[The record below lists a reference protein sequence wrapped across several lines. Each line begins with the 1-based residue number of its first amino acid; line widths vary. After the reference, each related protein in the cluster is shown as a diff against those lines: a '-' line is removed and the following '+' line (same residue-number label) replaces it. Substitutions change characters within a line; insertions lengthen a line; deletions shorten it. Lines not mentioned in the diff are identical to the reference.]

1 MFSVIDVKWVYV
13 YLYKYGEEVD
23 DYVYVFAM

>member
-13 YLYKYGEEVD
+13 YLNKYGEEVD
-23 DYVYVFAM
+23 DYVYVFVM